1 MTLPIDAFHWG
12 LALLPILLLIVLLA
26 VFRWNGVRAG
36 PVGLIA
42 AAAIAFLAYRT
53 PWQALWVAGGKGAW
67 DALFILYVIWP
78 ALLFYQVTKRAGAFE
93 ALRQGLMRY
102 SRNELFLILAFGWI
116 FNSFLQG
123 IAGFGTP
130 IAIVAP
136 LLIALGVLPL
146 YAVLIP
152 LIGSAWGHLFG
163 SLATSWLTLLRVTSL
178 SDPGP
183 TASQAALL
191 LAIPILGAGVGI
203 AWMYGR
209 WPALA
214 KSWPLIASLSLILAG
229 GQVLVCLWDPTLAAF
244 LPSFAAMLALY
255 PLSRWRR
262 FAEAFEGM
270 APSPLMRRQ
279 EAGKQLANATMGL
292 GMALL
297 PYLVLTGI
305 ALVISAVPPLHARFH
320 HVQLALPF
328 PEARTG
334 FGLVEPA
341 IARYAPLSVLTHP
354 GTYLLLASLLTYG
367 IYRWRGY
374 YASGRQHDRLG
385 HALVREAA
393 PASIA
398 ILCFLI
404 TSRVMSLSGQTDVLA
419 LGIAHVASAPGY
431 AFASPWLGILGGF
444 TTSST
449 TASNALFGALQLRVA
464 HFEGLPVSSILA
476 AQCAGSA
483 VGNAIAPADVVLGT
497 ATAGNTGEEG
507 AVLRKAIPW
516 TVLMGVLIGLGV
528 LLLLRFT
535 A

>member
-1 MTLPIDAFHWG
+1 MTLPIDALHWG

-26 VFRWNGVRAG
+26 VFRWKGVRAG

-53 PWQALWVAGGKGAW
+53 PWQALLLAGGKGAW

-78 ALLFYQVTKRAGAFE
+78 ALLFYQITKRAGAFE
-93 ALRQGLMRY
+93 ALRAGITRFRQ
-102 SRNELFLILAFGWI
+102 NELFLILAFGWI

-163 SLATSWLTLLRVTSL
+163 SLATSWLTLIRVTNL

-183 TASQAALL
+183 TALQAALL
-191 LAIPILGAGVGI
+191 LAIPIIGAGLGI
-203 AWMYGR
+203 AWIYGR
-209 WPALA
+209 GPVLA
-214 KSWPLIASLSLILAG
+214 KSWPLIAILSLILAG
-229 GQVLVCLWDPTLAAF
+229 GQVLVTLWDPVLAAF
-244 LPSFAAMLALY
+244 IPSFAAMLALY

-262 FAEAFEGM
+262 FATAFEGL
-270 APSPLMRRQ
+270 APSPIMRR
-279 EAGKQLANATMGL
+279 EGAGKREAEVTMGL
-292 GMALL
+292 GMALV
-297 PYLVLTGI
+297 PYLLLTVL
-305 ALVISAVPPLHARFH
+305 ALVISAFPPLHALFH
-320 HVQLALPF
+320 RVQLALPF
-328 PEARTG
+328 PEIRTG
-334 FGLVEPA
+334 YGVVEPA
-341 IARYAPLSVLTHP
+341 IASYAPLSILTHP
-354 GTYLLLASLLTYG
+354 GTYLILASLLTYG

-374 YASGRQHDRLG
+374 YAHGHEGDRLW
-385 HALVREAA
+385 HALLQEAA
-393 PASIA
+393 PTSIA
-398 ILCFLI
+398 VLAFLI
-404 TSRVMSLSGQTDVLA
+404 TSRIMSVSGQTDVLA
-419 LGIAHVASAPGY
+419 LGIAHVASPPAY
-431 AFASPWLGILGGF
+431 AFASNWLGILGGF

-464 HFEGLPVSSILA
+464 HLEGLPVSTILA
-476 AQCAGSA
+476 AHCAGGA

-516 TVLMGVLIGLGV
+516 TVIMGVLIGGAV
-528 LLLLRFT
+528 LLLLRV
-535 A
+535 AP